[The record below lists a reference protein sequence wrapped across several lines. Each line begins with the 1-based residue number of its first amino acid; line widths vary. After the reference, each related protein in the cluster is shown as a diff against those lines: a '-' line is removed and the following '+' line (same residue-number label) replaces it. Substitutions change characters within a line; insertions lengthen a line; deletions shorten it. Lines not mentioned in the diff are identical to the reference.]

1 MCQTNLAD
9 GGYEDL
15 GMVAESDTVSEGEGW
30 SVLVG
35 STRSLLWGTG
45 SSVGSHM
52 CAGRNKRPNI
62 QPIGD

>member
-15 GMVAESDTVSEGEGW
+15 GMVVESDTVSECEGW

-35 STRSLLWGTG
+35 STGPDLLWDLI
-45 SSVGSHM
+45 
-52 CAGRNKRPNI
+52 CALGGIKDRISNL
-62 QPIGD
+62 